1 MNANPFLKKRTYR
14 VDEALLTTI
23 RSIPGLGGV
32 KARNLLE
39 HFGSM
44 KIIYS
49 IPRYI
54 GYKSMVK
61 VHVPVEFKE
70 SKIAKLTFLR
80 VHKKCFLYLYLDSV
94 SQSESANIPLILTM
108 VKFSQFQDDSCPYRI
123 ESYGPFCTLL

>member
-1 MNANPFLKKRTYR
+1 
-14 VDEALLTTI
+14 
-23 RSIPGLGGV
+23 
-32 KARNLLE
+32 
-39 HFGSM
+39 
-44 KIIYS
+44 
-49 IPRYI
+49 
-54 GYKSMVK
+54 MVK

-123 ESYGPFCTLL
+123 ESYGPCQSHECMYNIINMMHDVFDLFERNSDGKIIFILP

>member
-32 KARNLLE
+32 KARTLLE

-49 IPRYI
+49 IHR
-54 GYKSMVK
+54 YKSMVK

-94 SQSESANIPLILTM
+94 SQSETANIP
-108 VKFSQFQDDSCPYRI
+108 
-123 ESYGPFCTLL
+123 

>member
-1 MNANPFLKKRTYR
+1 
-14 VDEALLTTI
+14 
-23 RSIPGLGGV
+23 
-32 KARNLLE
+32 
-39 HFGSM
+39 
-44 KIIYS
+44 
-49 IPRYI
+49 
-54 GYKSMVK
+54 MVK

-123 ESYGPFCTLL
+123 ESYGPFCALL